1 MPWEREGLGGY
12 ITQNPHT
19 WKGAGKPLPDSPAE
33 IPPEI
38 PPLLCHIDKIVSI
51 GDGKMTTWPADGQN
65 KAILD
70 GLDTRSKTGEPGA
83 VVELWEAVR
92 RFVEL
97 KARDRARVPGCRAQA
112 DDLIQSGFLA
122 VLDTA
127 ARYEPEEGKKLPSR
141 SGLLPAES
149 VRGGRGGPEHPAGCV
164 ATCGQHR
171 GGGIPG

>member
-1 MPWEREGLGGY
+1 MASRRPEQGNTGRTGHPLEDR
-12 ITQNPHT
+12 
-19 WKGAGKPLPDSPAE
+19 GAG
-33 IPPEI
+33 
-38 PPLLCHIDKIVSI
+38 
-51 GDGKMTTWPADGQN
+51 
-65 KAILD
+65 
-70 GLDTRSKTGEPGA
+70 
-83 VVELWEAVR
+83 ELWEAVR

-164 ATCGQHR
+164 ATYGQHR